1 MAENYNPDDYE
12 VVSDTTTMSNAEILR
27 QRALR
32 GLAAP
37 LSAAA
42 GPGMGFAQAATGFAP
57 LAMGTPAAAPTATE
71 ITEATNKARQA
82 MGMTTGALPE
92 RGMFMNLAGA
102 ALEEGLNPYNYL
114 IPGASRLTTLATPA
128 ATAVSAELGG
138 EVGKN
143 ITGGEG
149 GRTVGSLIGGLVNP
163 AVLAEAG
170 LNQITAARSLNPDK
184 INTLVKEFGD
194 QKAALMIASAYTA
207 DPQLKQ
213 KLLRAAE
220 LQEATGIKIP
230 LLSAA
235 DNNVLTQTARSL
247 SARDLGFQAKYAQL
261 EQEAAA
267 QLANRQAKIFGSV
280 SEAKMANALGAPTQV
295 TPAVEQRV
303 KSLTEQ
309 LADLGLAFE
318 RSEFQDIGNK
328 LRNLVTARE
337 GQVRNELSKKYDAVI
352 NAAEDQGYKVS
363 SQETGNL
370 FNFINQEQN
379 DDIFKRFPGLYP
391 LVKARFRPQETE
403 AGALIDPLTN
413 QPYVAAG
420 KQFPEASMKD
430 LDSLKRAVNLA
441 IRNAGDEQLPTLM
454 ELKKQ
459 VGQVIDNMPD
469 GLGDAYKAVDKE
481 FYARVGVPYGA
492 KTVEDIKY
500 KDFVEQGIPA
510 LTKNRTALTS
520 YLASIEGTNKFIAIP
535 IVKDA
540 FFADA
545 TRYGVVKDGVLDPK
559 KLARYIELNKDT
571 LSVVPVIK
579 QELQNISGDGLELTA
594 TIAKL
599 NKLKAVQDA
608 QDSAKIFE
616 RFNSAGVDGV
626 AASFLTSPEFRK
638 QFLSAGGA
646 GNNKAAIDTL
656 RAKLTES
663 VMNSPNPVEFLSQN
677 REAYDKLFALRGPSG
692 TSTQAYS
699 KALSDLAEVA
709 NSLQTKLFINTP
721 LKTIQRTGL
730 EEATG
735 VSPAGLVSVIRDR
748 VAGTTYKAINLL
760 SRFYVNQVDSTTKE
774 ELGRFLSDP
783 EAVRNVATSLK
794 KLDALDLSG
803 TSARANKLAKDLL
816 GGVAHTLVRRG
827 VVVGDVVGQEQP
839 APMTAPAEYNPSD
852 YEVVQ

>member
-92 RGMFMNLAGA
+92 RGLFMNLAGA

-128 ATAVSAELGG
+128 ATAVSSELGG

-235 DNNVLTQTARSL
+235 DNNILTQTARSL

-280 SEAKMANALGAPTQV
+280 SEAKMANALGAPTKV

-309 LADLGLAFE
+309 LADMGLAFE
-318 RSEFQDIGNK
+318 RSERQEIGNK
-328 LRNLVTARE
+328 LRNLVNAKE
-337 GQVRNELSKKYDAVI
+337 SQVRGELSKKYDAVI

-403 AGALIDPLTN
+403 AGALINPLTN

-459 VGQVIDNMPD
+459 VGQVIDNMPE

-481 FYARVGVPYGA
+481 YYAKVGIPYGA
-492 KTVEDIKY
+492 KTVEDVKY
-500 KDFVEQGIPA
+500 KDLVEKAIPA
-510 LTKNRTALTS
+510 ITTNRSALTS
-520 YLASIEGTNKFIAIP
+520 YIASVDRDTALP
-535 IVKDA
+535 IIKDA

-545 TRYGVVKDGVLDPK
+545 TRHGVVKDGVIDPARLK
-559 KLARYIELNKDT
+559 RYIEVNKDT
-571 LSVVPVIK
+571 LSAVPEIK
-579 QELQNISGDGLELTA
+579 QEMQSLAGDGLELTA
-594 TIAKL
+594 TIGKL
-599 NKLKAVQDA
+599 NKLKAVEDA
-608 QDSAKIFE
+608 QDSAKVFQ
-616 RFNSAGVDGV
+616 RFSNAGVDGV

-638 QFLSAGGA
+638 QFLSPGGA

-677 REAYDKLFALRGPSG
+677 KEAYDKLFALRGQSG

-709 NSLQTKLFINTP
+709 SSLQTKLFINTP

-783 EAVRNVATSLK
+783 EAVRNVAASLK

-839 APMTAPAEYNPSD
+839 APMTAPTEYNPSD

>member
-1 MAENYNPDDYE
+1 MATYNPDDYE
-12 VVSDTTTMSNAEILR
+12 AVSDTPEMSNAEILR

-37 LSAAA
+37 ISAAA
-42 GPGMGFAQAATGFAP
+42 GPGMGFATAATGFAP
-57 LAMGTPAAAPTATE
+57 LAMGTPAAAPTATDV
-71 ITEATNKARQA
+71 TEAANKARQA
-82 MGMTTGALPE
+82 LGVTAGPLPDRGYLMGITGS
-92 RGMFMNLAGA
+92 

-114 IPGASRLTTLATPA
+114 VPGASRLTSLLTPA
-128 ATAVSAELGG
+128 ATGAASETGARVG
-138 EVGKN
+138 EAM
-143 ITGGEG
+143 TGGEG
-149 GRTVGSLIGGLVNP
+149 GRTVGALVGGLLNP
-163 AVLAEAG
+163 AVIAEAG
-170 LNQITAARSLNPDK
+170 LNQITAARSMNPEK
-184 INTLVKEFGD
+184 LNTLVKEFGD
-194 QKAALMIASAYTA
+194 QKAALMIASAYAA
-207 DPQLKQ
+207 DPALKQ

-220 LQEATGIKIP
+220 LQESTGINIP
-230 LLSAA
+230 LISAA
-235 DNNVLTQTARSL
+235 EGSNVLLQTARSL
-247 SARDLGFQAKYAQL
+247 AARDLTFQSKYAQL

-267 QLANRQAKIFGSV
+267 QLAKRQSKIFGSV

-295 TPAVEQRV
+295 TPIVERRV
-303 KSLTEQ
+303 KTLTEQ
-309 LADLGLAFE
+309 LSDLGLAFE

-328 LRNLVTARE
+328 LRNLVTAKE
-337 GQVRNELSKKYDAVI
+337 SQVRNELTKKYDAVI

-391 LVKARFRPQETE
+391 LIKARFRPQETE
-403 AGALIDPLTN
+403 AGSLINPVTN

-441 IRNAGDEQLPTLM
+441 IRNAGDEQLPTLI

-459 VGQVIDNMPD
+459 VGQVVDNMPE

-481 FYARVGVPYGA
+481 FYARVGIPYGA
-492 KTVEDIKY
+492 KTVEDVKY

-510 LTKNRTALTS
+510 ITKNRTALTS
-520 YLASIEGTNKFIAIP
+520 YLASVDRDTAIP
-535 IVKDA
+535 LVQDA

-559 KLARYIELNKDT
+559 KLARYIEINKDT
-571 LSVVPVIK
+571 LSAVPEVK
-579 QELQNISGDGLELTA
+579 TALQNVSGDGMELVS

-599 NKLKAVQDA
+599 NKLKLVQDA
-608 QDSAKIFE
+608 QDSAKVFQ
-616 RFNSAGVDGV
+616 RFSDAGVDGV

-638 QFLSAGGA
+638 KFLSPGGA
-646 GNNKAAIDTL
+646 GNNKEAIDTL
-656 RAKLTES
+656 RAKLTQS
-663 VMNSPNPVEFLSQN
+663 VLDAPNPVEYLSQN

-709 NSLQTKLFINTP
+709 DKLNTKLFINTP

-760 SRFYVNQVDSTTKE
+760 SRFYVNKTDAATKE
-774 ELGRFLSDP
+774 ELGRFLADP
-783 EAVRNVATSLK
+783 EAVRNVAASLK
-794 KLDALDLSG
+794 KLDSLDLSG
-803 TSARANKLAKDLL
+803 VNQRANKLAKDLM
-816 GGVAHTLVRRG
+816 GGVAQTLVRRG
-827 VVVGDVVGQEQP
+827 VIATNVGTQETQQSP
-839 APMTAPAEYNPSD
+839 MQAPSYNPDD
-852 YEVVQ
+852 YEAVR

>member
-92 RGMFMNLAGA
+92 RGLFMNLTGA

-220 LQEATGIKIP
+220 LQETTGIKIP

-235 DNNVLTQTARSL
+235 DNNILTQTARSL

-403 AGALIDPLTN
+403 AGALINPLTN

-481 FYARVGVPYGA
+481 YYAKVGIPYGA
-492 KTVEDIKY
+492 KTVEDVKY
-500 KDFVEQGIPA
+500 KDLVEKAIPA
-510 LTKNRTALTS
+510 ITTNRSALTS
-520 YLASIEGTNKFIAIP
+520 YIASVDRDTALP
-535 IVKDA
+535 IIKDA

-545 TRYGVVKDGVLDPK
+545 TRHGVVKDGVIDPARLK
-559 KLARYIELNKDT
+559 RYIEVNKDT
-571 LSVVPVIK
+571 LSAVPEIK
-579 QELQNISGDGLELTA
+579 QEMQSLAGDGLELTA
-594 TIAKL
+594 TIGKL
-599 NKLKAVQDA
+599 NKLKAVEDA

-616 RFNSAGVDGV
+616 RFSNAGVDGV

-638 QFLSAGGA
+638 QFLSSGGA

-663 VMNSPNPVEFLSQN
+663 VMNSPNPVEFLAQN

-783 EAVRNVATSLK
+783 EAVRSVAASLK

-839 APMTAPAEYNPSD
+839 APMTAPAEYNPGD